1 MKGQHEFH
9 GAEKHSIHVIS
20 DLLHKVS
27 RWYELHREREMLASL
42 SYEALKD
49 IGMSRADV
57 ENESIKP
64 FWNDPM
70 HK

>member
-1 MKGQHEFH
+1 L
-9 GAEKHSIHVIS
+9 S
-20 DLLHKVS
+20 D
-27 RWYELHREREMLASL
+27 
-42 SYEALKD
+42 EALKD

-64 FWNDPM
+64 FWSDPM

>member
-1 MKGQHEFH
+1 MKGQTEIQ
-9 GAEKHSIHVIS
+9 GAEKHSVHLIS

-27 RWYELHREREMLASL
+27 RWYELHREREMLAGL
-42 SYEALKD
+42 SDEALKD

-57 ENESIKP
+57 AFESVKP